1 MTGTCYP
8 CNGIVAA
15 TMNDQLVQEMGELIG
30 EDAMWA
36 GYAGIYGSGLNI
48 HRTPYAGRVFEYY
61 SEDGILT
68 GLIDTYETIGIQS
81 KGVYVY
87 NKHFA
92 LNEQELQRQGLAT
105 WCNEQAMREIYLRAF
120 ELPIVDAGAKCVM
133 TASTASV
140 RCGPAHVTNCSPIGS
155 GARPA

>member
-1 MTGTCYP
+1 
-8 CNGIVAA
+8 
-15 TMNDQLVQEMGELIG
+15 
-30 EDAMWA
+30 MWA

-133 TASTASV
+133 TAFNRIGVVRRMSRTAHRLAPGRGRHDRLCGNRYV
-140 RCGPAHVTNCSPIGS
+140 RGRLYEQAP
-155 GARPA
+155 